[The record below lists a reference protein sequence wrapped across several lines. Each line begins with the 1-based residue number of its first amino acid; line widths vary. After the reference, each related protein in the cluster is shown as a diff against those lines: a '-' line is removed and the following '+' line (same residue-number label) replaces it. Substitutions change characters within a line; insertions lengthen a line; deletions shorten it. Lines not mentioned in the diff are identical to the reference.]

1 MRAVIIAGGQTHED
15 EKGRR
20 WAQEGDLIV
29 GADGG
34 AGQALAWGL
43 LPDLVIGDMDS
54 LSEEDRAALAAQGC
68 RFVIHPRAK
77 DETDLELALT
87 YVVQHGA
94 QEIVVLGA
102 LGGRLDH
109 TLANILLL
117 TLPVLGSISVRI
129 VQGQSE
135 TFLVRSGEVAI
146 VEGQP
151 GDLVSLLPL
160 GGDACGVR
168 TAGLAWALH
177 GDNLRFGFTRG
188 VSNEMTAP
196 EAKIGLAKGNL
207 LVIHSPPPTG

>member
-1 MRAVIIAGGQTHED
+1 
-15 EKGRR
+15 
-20 WAQEGDLIV
+20 
-29 GADGG
+29 
-34 AGQALAWGL
+34 
-43 LPDLVIGDMDS
+43 
-54 LSEEDRAALAAQGC
+54 
-68 RFVIHPRAK
+68 
-77 DETDLELALT
+77 
-87 YVVQHGA
+87 
-94 QEIVVLGA
+94 

-129 VQGQSE
+129 AQGQSE

-177 GDNLRFGFTRG
+177 GDNLRFGFTQG